1 MLNLLCGPSG
11 SGKASCLLEKIREDI
26 LAGRKCLLLL
36 PEQQAYISERDLPAL
51 LPENAGLWFETV
63 NFSGLA
69 EDVFREYGGVTQ
81 LSSNPGLSAFL
92 MWDTLRT
99 QAPLLRQYGS
109 VGSDPALTGMMLRA
123 VAELHSSGI
132 DATLLEDAAQKLPQD
147 HPLQKKLSDLALID
161 AVYHEKMQECFGD
174 DPADLLLR
182 LTETLREHSYFRGY
196 HIYIDSFTDFTVPE
210 YAVLR
215 ELLRQADSVTVS
227 LCMDAPRGTL
237 PHFEV
242 TRETARH
249 LTKLSGEV
257 GCAMCLNLLTAAD
270 ARKPEVFRVLER
282 ELWDYSVRSAHPL
295 SDGEATAVRAV
306 QCANL
311 YEESEAVAL
320 QIQGLVQSGMCY
332 GDIAVMVRDTE
343 VYCGVLDA
351 ALERHGIPFFLSE
364 RTDLSVK
371 PLFRLILSALRII
384 GRNYRQADVI
394 TLLKTGLCG
403 VSAAD
408 AASFEE
414 YCETWHLNGSRF
426 RESAWSM
433 NPDGLTVTLSARG
446 AEILSAANRVRERL
460 IPPLEAFSASMKLS
474 HRLSDRCRALYA
486 YLTSM
491 DIPAALS
498 ARAKAELGD
507 GKRRE
512 AGETL
517 RLWQTFTEILSTLCR
532 ILPDAEL
539 TTDEFS
545 TALSLL
551 LSGSDLGSVPNVQD
565 CVMIGSAATL
575 RVENVRAMFLLGLC
589 EGEFPAAAPEDSIF
603 SDADKVFLEGVGL
616 KFRSGESTRYSEE
629 LFYLYRAVTKP
640 QEFLWISAP
649 LLQPDGSART
659 PSVAFSRICFL
670 LQLTPEFFRAEEV
683 QRLCS
688 DEKMPLPHSLAVSP
702 ASAPV
707 TLRLS
712 QSKITAFVLCPYRYY
727 STYCLSLREKKDSA
741 PNYADDGIF
750 LHYIF
755 EKLISSSIGADGSLS
770 LPAPEE
776 TEAVA
781 DRLISDYLHDVFPMP
796 PEEMD
801 QRLLHLFSRLR
812 SLALAMLRDI
822 LAELRAGAFRPAL
835 TEQSIGGSDPGRIPA
850 PRLELPDGSSVLLVG
865 KIDRVDLWE
874 DDGKTYVRV
883 VDYKSGK
890 HTFSEDEVRS
900 GRDIQLVL
908 YLSAFLSTDPDHL
921 LPAGAQYLYAVN
933 QPGLE
938 IHRTGFL
945 LSEEKV
951 LRAADGTEDG
961 IFAKRLLRESA
972 EEIRQLEADMRA
984 AVTGIAGRILSG
996 EAEKT
1001 PSADACTFCPVRE
1014 HCDRAIRKGGSF

>member
-1 MLNLLCGPSG
+1 MLNLICGPSG
-11 SGKASCLLEKIREDI
+11 SGKTSCLLDQIRENI
-26 LAGRKCLLLL
+26 RKEKKCLLLL
-36 PEQQAYISERDLPAL
+36 PEQQAYISERDLPAR

-69 EDVFREYGGVTQ
+69 EDVFREYGGGTQ
-81 LSSNPGLSAFL
+81 ASVNSGLSAFL

-109 VGSDPALTGMMLRA
+109 VGSDPALTGMMLGA
-123 VAELHSSGI
+123 IAELRSSGI
-132 DATLLEDAAQKLPQD
+132 DAELLEDAAQQLPPE
-147 HPLQKKLSDLALID
+147 HSLQKKLSDLALID
-161 AVYHEKMQECFGD
+161 AVYHGKMQECFGD

-182 LTETLREHSYFRGY
+182 LTEKLREHAYFRGY

-215 ELLRQADSVTVS
+215 ELLRQADTVTVA

-242 TRETARH
+242 TRESARQ
-249 LTKLSGEV
+249 LTRLAEETDCEAVWNVLTGE
-257 GCAMCLNLLTAAD
+257 D
-270 ARKPEVFRVLER
+270 ASKPEAFRTLER
-282 ELWDYSVRSAHPL
+282 QLWDYSAVPAPKAPDETHP
-295 SDGEATAVRAV
+295 EVRAV

-311 YEESEAVAL
+311 YEESEAAAL
-320 QIQGLVQSGMCY
+320 QIQGLVQSGMHY
-332 GDIAVMVRDTE
+332 GDIAVVVRDTE
-343 VYCGVLDA
+343 VYRGVLDA

-371 PLFRLILSALRII
+371 PLFRLILSALRIV
-384 GRNYRQADVI
+384 GRNYRLADVI

-403 VSAAD
+403 VSTAD

-414 YCETWHLNGSRF
+414 YCETWHINGSRF

-460 IPPLEAFSASMKLS
+460 VPPLEAFSASMRLS
-474 HRLSDRCRALYA
+474 HRLSDRCRALYS
-486 YLTSM
+486 YLTAM
-491 DIPAALS
+491 DIPMALS
-498 ARAKAELGD
+498 ARAKAELTD

-517 RLWQTFTEILSTLCR
+517 RLWQTLTEILSTLCR

-545 TALSLL
+545 AALTLL
-551 LSGSDLGSVPNVQD
+551 LSGSDMGSVPNVQD

-589 EGEFPAAAPEDSIF
+589 EGEFPASTPEDSIF
-603 SDADKVFLEGVGL
+603 SDSDKVFLEGVGL
-616 KFRSGESTRYSEE
+616 RFRSGETTRFAEE

-640 QEFLWISAP
+640 QNFLWISAP
-649 LLQPDGSART
+649 MLQPDGSART
-659 PSVAFSRICFL
+659 PSVAFSRICYL
-670 LQLTPEFFRAEEV
+670 LHLTPEIFHAEEV
-683 QRLCS
+683 RRLCS
-688 DEKMPLPHSLAVSP
+688 SEKEATARPLALPPVSSP
-702 ASAPV
+702 AV
-707 TLRLS
+707 LRLS

-741 PNYADDGIF
+741 PSYADDGIF

-755 EKLISSSIGADGSLS
+755 EKLISSAIGADGSLS
-770 LPAPEE
+770 LPEPEE
-776 TEAVA
+776 AEAVA
-781 DRLISDYLHDVFPMP
+781 DRLIAEYLRDVFPIP

-801 QRLLHLFSRLR
+801 RRLLHLFSRLR
-812 SLALAMLRDI
+812 SLALVMLRDI
-822 LAELRAGAFRPAL
+822 LTEIRSGSFRPAL
-835 TEQSIGGSDPGRIPA
+835 TEQSIGGGDSDRIPS
-850 PRLELPDGSSVLLVG
+850 PRLTLPDGSSVQLVG
-865 KIDRVDLWE
+865 KIDRVDLWK
-874 DDGKTYVRV
+874 DGEKTYVRV

-890 HTFSEDEVRS
+890 HTFSPDEVRS

-908 YLSAFLSTDPDHL
+908 YLSSFLATDPSHL

-933 QPGLE
+933 QSGLE
-938 IHRTGFL
+938 IHRSGFL
-945 LSEEKV
+945 LSEDTV
-951 LRAADGTEDG
+951 LRAADHTEDG
-961 IFAKRLLRESA
+961 IFTKRLLRESA
-972 EEIRQLEADMRA
+972 EEIRQLEADMQA
-984 AVTGIAGRILSG
+984 AVTGIAGRILAG

-1014 HCDRAIRKGGSF
+1014 HCDRAVRKGGSF